1 MSNVS
6 STTHEMHGF
15 IDTAHAFALKSVTSI
30 FDGEHADGTPDR
42 INDVLS
48 TAFSIGLATSPD
60 LNQPGYDYGIWGK
73 ALSETGLAPS
83 ALMLSAVA
91 EVCGGMAL
99 NLHVQG
105 VASQVITFSGR
116 TLKTAPIRVAPAM
129 QEEFGLPGWGTLH
142 VPTLDAPAH
151 VISRARAVKDSYV
164 LDGLKPFM
172 YSMPG
177 AEAAVVFCR
186 VDDNWGCFLIPLNA
200 TGTESSDVGT
210 RTGLRASYLNHL
222 TLKDVKVPLEARLDD
237 GDALPLL
244 MRALSLNW
252 LGLAAIGA
260 GIARGAVRAARK
272 YASERYQGGT
282 MLENLPAIRMLIA
295 GAESNMEAASALVSR
310 AADME
315 LGAPELMRACAIA
328 RLTGLQL
335 AAEAV
340 TDSLQVF
347 GGYGYMEDYGMEKR
361 LRDVTVLKS
370 MAGTPQY
377 LKQFIFESAE
387 VRS

>member
-1 MSNVS
+1 MSTN
-6 STTHEMHGF
+6 TFEMNSF
-15 IDTAHAFALKSVTSI
+15 IDTAHAFAAKSVASI
-30 FDGEHADGTPDR
+30 FDGEHADGKLDK
-42 INDVLS
+42 IDDVLS
-48 TAFSIGLATSPD
+48 TAFSIGLAASPD
-60 LNQPGYDYGIWGK
+60 PNQPGYDYGIWG
-73 ALSETGLAPS
+73 ASLSETGLAPS
-83 ALMLSAVA
+83 ALMLSSVA

-105 VASQVITFSGR
+105 LASQIIALASRKPASPPT
-116 TLKTAPIRVAPAM
+116 RVAPAI
-129 QEEFGLPGWGTLH
+129 QEEFGLPGWGTLNI
-142 VPTLDAPAH
+142 PSLDAPAR
-151 VISRARAVKDSYV
+151 VISQAQKTKKGYV
-164 LDGLKPFM
+164 IDGVKPFM
-172 YSMPG
+172 YAMPG

-186 VDDNWGCFLIPLNA
+186 VDDNWGCFLIPLNL
-200 TGTESSDVGT
+200 TGTQCSDVGV
-210 RTGLRASYLNHL
+210 RSGLRASYLTHL
-222 TLKDVKVPLEARLDD
+222 TLKDVTVPAEARLDD

-282 MLENLPAIRMLIA
+282 MLENHPVIRMLIA
-295 GAESNMEAASALVSR
+295 GAESNMEGASALVAR
-310 AADME
+310 AADIG
-315 LGAPELMRACAIA
+315 LGTPELMRASAIA
-328 RLTGLQL
+328 RLTGMQL
-335 AAEAV
+335 ATEAT

-377 LKQFIFESAE
+377 LKQFIFESGEA
-387 VRS
+387 R

>member
-1 MSNVS
+1 MSTN
-6 STTHEMHGF
+6 TFEMQSF
-15 IDTAHAFALKSVTSI
+15 IDTAHAYAAKSVAAI
-30 FDGEHADGTPDR
+30 FDGEHADGTLEKVD
-42 INDVLS
+42 DVLA
-48 TAFSIGLATSPD
+48 TAFSIGLAASPD
-60 LNQPGYDYGIWGK
+60 PNQPGHDYGIWGA

-91 EVCGGMAL
+91 EVCGGVAL

-105 VASQVITFSGR
+105 LASQAIALASRKPASPPT
-116 TLKTAPIRVAPAM
+116 RVAPAI
-129 QEEFGLPGWGTLH
+129 QEEFGLPGWGTLNI
-142 VPTLDAPAH
+142 PTLDAPAH
-151 VISRARAVKDSYV
+151 IISQAKRDKNGYMI
-164 LDGLKPFM
+164 DGIKPFM
-172 YSMPG
+172 YAMPG

-186 VDDNWGCFLIPLNA
+186 VDDNWGCFLIPLTSA
-200 TGTESSDVGT
+200 GLKTEMAGV
-210 RTGLRASYLNHL
+210 RTGLRASYLSHL
-222 TLKDVKVPLEARLDD
+222 TLKGVQVPLEARLDE

-244 MRALSLNW
+244 MRTISLNW

-260 GIARGAVRAARK
+260 GIARGAVKAARK

-282 MLENLPAIRMLIA
+282 MLEKHPVIRMLIA
-295 GAESNMEAASALVSR
+295 GAESNMEAASALVTR
-310 AADME
+310 AADMGPGE
-315 LGAPELMRACAIA
+315 LELMRACAIA

-335 AAEAV
+335 SAEAV

-377 LKQFIFESAE
+377 LKQFIFESGE
-387 VRS
+387 VR

>member
-1 MSNVS
+1 MQS
-6 STTHEMHGF
+6 F
-15 IDTAHAFALKSVTSI
+15 IDTAHAYAAKSVGAI
-30 FDGEHADGTPDR
+30 FDGVHADGTPDR
-42 INDVLS
+42 IDDALS
-48 TAFSIGLATSPD
+48 TAFTIGLATSPD
-60 LNQPGYDYGIWGK
+60 NNQPGYDYGIWG
-73 ALSETGLAPS
+73 ASLPETGLAPS

-91 EVCGGMAL
+91 EVCGGIAL

-105 VASQVITFSGR
+105 LASQAIHGSGR
-116 TLKTAPIRVAPAM
+116 QLTSPPVRVAPAI

-142 VPTLDAPAH
+142 VPSVDAPAH
-151 VISRARAVKDSYV
+151 IISQARAIKGGYV
-164 LDGLKPFM
+164 LDGLKPFT
-172 YSMPG
+172 YAMPG

-186 VDDNWGCFLIPLNA
+186 VGENWGCFLVPL
-200 TGTESSDVGT
+200 TGPGLKAEPVGV
-210 RTGLRASYLNHL
+210 RTGLRASYLSHL
-222 TLKDVKVPLEARLDD
+222 TLKGVQVGADARLDA

-244 MRALSLNW
+244 MRTLSLNW

-260 GIARGAVRAARK
+260 GIARGAVKAARK

-282 MLENLPAIRMLIA
+282 MLENHPAIRMLIA
-295 GAESNMEAASALVSR
+295 GAESNMEGASALVAR
-310 AADME
+310 AADMSPD
-315 LGAPELMRACAIA
+315 APEFMRSCAIA

-335 AAEAV
+335 SAEAV

-377 LKQFIFESAE
+377 LKQFIFESGEA
-387 VRS
+387 RS

>member
-1 MSNVS
+1 MSTN
-6 STTHEMHGF
+6 TFDMHGF
-15 IDTAHAFALKSVTSI
+15 IDTAQAFAAKSVAAI
-30 FDGEHADGTPDR
+30 FDGEHADGALEKVD
-42 INDVLS
+42 DVLA
-48 TAFSIGLATSPD
+48 TAFAIGLAASPD
-60 LNQPGYDYGIWGK
+60 PNQPGHEYGIWGA

-91 EVCGGMAL
+91 EVCGGVAL

-105 VASQVITFSGR
+105 LASQVIAMAGR
-116 TLKTAPIRVAPAM
+116 APKTPPARVAPAI

-142 VPTLDAPAH
+142 IPTLDAPAH
-151 VISRARAVKDSYV
+151 VISQARREKDGYV
-164 LDGLKPFM
+164 IDGLKPFL
-172 YSMPG
+172 YAMPG

-186 VDDNWGCFLIPLNA
+186 VQDNWGCYLIPLDA
-200 TGTESSDVGT
+200 AGVQSSAVGT
-210 RTGLRASYLNHL
+210 RTGLRASYLSHL
-222 TLKDVKVPLEARLDD
+222 SLKDVRIGAEARLDD

-244 MRALSLNW
+244 MRVLSLNW
-252 LGLAAIGA
+252 LGLASIGA
-260 GIARGAVRAARK
+260 GIARGAVKAARK

-282 MLENLPAIRMLIA
+282 MLENLPAVRMLIA
-295 GAESNMEAASALVSR
+295 GAESNMEAACALAASA
-310 AADME
+310 AGMDP
-315 LGAPELMRACAIA
+315 GDPGLMRACAIA

-335 AAEAV
+335 SAEAV